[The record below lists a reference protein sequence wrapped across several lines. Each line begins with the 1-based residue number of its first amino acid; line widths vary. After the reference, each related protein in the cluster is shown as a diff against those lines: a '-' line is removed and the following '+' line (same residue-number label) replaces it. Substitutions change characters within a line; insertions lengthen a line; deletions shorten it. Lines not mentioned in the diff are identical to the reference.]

1 MVQISHLYMTTG
13 KTIALIIWTL
23 VGKVMSFLFNTLS
36 RFVIAFLSRS
46 SQFLVPQ
53 LQSHLQCFGA
63 KKRESVSAY
72 TFSLYICHEVVGPD
86 VMIFVFWM
94 LSFKP
99 AFLLSTFIKRPF
111 SSSSLSAIMAVSSAC
126 PRLLITT
133 SSSSSPA
140 FLHIS

>member
-1 MVQISHLYMTTG
+1 MVQISHLYTTTG

-46 SQFLVPQ
+46 SQFLVPR
-53 LQSHLQCFGA
+53 LQSHLQYFGA

-111 SSSSLSAIMAVSSAC
+111 SSSSLSAIMAMSSAC
-126 PRLLITT
+126 LRLLITT
-133 SSSSSPA
+133 SSSPSPA
-140 FLHIS
+140 LLHIS